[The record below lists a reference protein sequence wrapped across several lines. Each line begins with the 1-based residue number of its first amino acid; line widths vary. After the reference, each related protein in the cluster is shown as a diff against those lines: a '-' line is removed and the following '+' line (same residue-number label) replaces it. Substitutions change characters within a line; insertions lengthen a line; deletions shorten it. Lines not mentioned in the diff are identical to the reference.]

1 MITTINASGP
11 QKHDEI
17 ATILSRIDDNTSLL
31 PLKKVIDRIGYG
43 RSYIYDK
50 LKKGQFPR
58 PIYTGSKKPRWL
70 SFEITQWIADQ
81 AKNTRESR
89 TTPLA

>member
-1 MITTINASGP
+1 MITETNVQASIIS
-11 QKHDEI
+11 KSLTSI
-17 ATILSRIDDNTSLL
+17 ISRIDDNTTLL
-31 PLKKVIDRIGYG
+31 PLKKVTERVGYG
-43 RSYIYDK
+43 RSYIYEK
-50 LKKGQFPR
+50 LKAGQFPR

-81 AKNTRESR
+81 AKNSRESR